1 MVKIDNIK
9 QLRPELLDK
18 SDAELERLETEIR
31 MARQHK
37 ADEAARKEIESLVSQ
52 VNAAQDTILKSLN
65 FLYEQKVLPEGVTA
79 AYTTAG
85 GSFAPHLRHRH
96 VDADRLLAIRAS
108 LDDTKPKKT
117 RQARKPKG

>member
-18 SDAELERLETEIR
+18 SDAELERLETEIK

-37 ADEAARKEIESLVSQ
+37 ADEAARKEIESLVAQ

-65 FLYEQKVLPEGVTA
+65 FLYEQGVLAEAVA
-79 AYTTAG
+79 ATYTTVG
-85 GSFAPHLRHRH
+85 GSFAPHLKHRH
-96 VDADRLLAIRAS
+96 VDADRLLAIRSS
-108 LDDTKPKKT
+108 LDDSKPKKT
-117 RQARKPKG
+117 RQARKPKP

>member
-1 MVKIDNIK
+1 MAKIEDIQK
-9 QLRPELLDK
+9 LRPELLDK

-37 ADEAARKEIESLVSQ
+37 ADEAARKEIESLVAQ

-65 FLYEQKVLPEGVTA
+65 FLFEQGVLSEVVA
-79 AYTTAG
+79 QAYTTAG

-96 VDADRLLAIRAS
+96 VDADRLLAIRSS
-108 LDDTKPKKT
+108 LDDSKPKKT